1 MGWVIDSSVLIAGER
16 QAADLEAL
24 LATHASET
32 VVMASITASE
42 LLEGVHRADTERR
55 RAAREAF
62 VENLLVIVPVVAFD
76 LRVARAHARLRA
88 RLPRAAAVGAHDL
101 IIAATAVALD
111 FGVLTRDRRS
121 FPRIPDLDVVLC

>member
-1 MGWVIDSSVLIAGER
+1 MTFPSPQGASSTGWWRDAR
-16 QAADLEAL
+16 R
-24 LATHASET
+24 
-32 VVMASITASE
+32 E
-42 LLEGVHRADTERR
+42 L
-55 RAAREAF
+55 F
-62 VENLLVIVPVVAFD
+62 VENILAIVPVAPFD
-76 LRVARAHARLRA
+76 LRVARAHARLRS

>member
-16 QAADLEAL
+16 QIADLEAL

-88 RLPRAAAVGAHDL
+88 RLPRAAGVGAHDL

-121 FPRIPDLDVVLC
+121 FSRIPDLDVVLC

>member
-16 QAADLEAL
+16 RTADLERL

-55 RAAREAF
+55 RAARESF
-62 VENLLVIVPVVAFD
+62 VENLLAIVPVVPFD

-88 RLPRAAAVGAHDL
+88 RLSRAAAVGARDL

>member
-62 VENLLVIVPVVAFD
+62 VENLLALAPVVPFD
-76 LRVARAHARLRA
+76 LRVTRA

-101 IIAATAVALD
+101 IIAATAFALD

>member
-1 MGWVIDSSVLIAGER
+1 VVI
-16 QAADLEAL
+16 
-24 LATHASET
+24 
-32 VVMASITASE
+32 ASITASE
-42 LLEGVHRADTERR
+42 LLEGVHRANTERR
-55 RAAREAF
+55 RAARESF
-62 VENLLVIVPVVAFD
+62 VENLLGIVPVVPFD
-76 LRVARAHARLRA
+76 LRVARAYARLRA